1 MRRCSMNRVT
11 RPISR
16 AAATL
21 RQHPKVVIGSG
32 IAVLLC
38 GAAALALVSGR
49 PELEAVISSP
59 VQVLVG
65 KPTLA
70 EATERAKRRPDD
82 PAAQLALGHAS
93 FEARRRTAGLTAY
106 ARAME
111 LDKTVQDDQMLE
123 NLVACFGTKQ
133 QDQAAALITRFKL
146 VGAEDGLE
154 KLTRHEVHAVRWGAI
169 QTLSRVGKASRA
181 DYVSAW
187 IADLG
192 EEECDVRR
200 NAVENLGKQGDPR
213 ALRAIR
219 KARAKD
225 REKPGWFGTTCLGNL
240 PDEAEKQILARR

>member
-1 MRRCSMNRVT
+1 MKWLDRVT
-11 RPISR
+11 RPLSR
-16 AAATL
+16 AANSV
-21 RQHPKVVIGSG
+21 RRHPRIAIASAV
-32 IAVLLC
+32 AVLLC
-38 GAAALALVSGR
+38 AAVAVAMLSGR
-49 PELEAVISSP
+49 PEFDAAMSP
-59 VQVLVG
+59 VQALVG
-65 KPTLA
+65 RPTLA
-70 EATERAKRRPDD
+70 EATERAKKRPDD
-82 PAAQLALGHAS
+82 AAAQLALGHAS

-181 DYVSAW
+181 DSVSAW

>member
-1 MRRCSMNRVT
+1 MNRVT

-21 RQHPKVVIGSG
+21 RRHPKIVIGSG

-38 GAAALALVSGR
+38 GAAALALFSGG

-70 EATERAKRRPDD
+70 EATERAKKRPDD

-93 FEARRRTAGLTAY
+93 FEAKRRAAGLTAY
-106 ARAME
+106 ARALQ
-111 LDKTVQDDQMLE
+111 LDKSVQDDQLLD
-123 NLVACFGTKQ
+123 NVVSCFGTKQ
-133 QDQAAALITRFKL
+133 QDPAAALITRFKL
-146 VGAEDGLE
+146 VGAEERLE
-154 KLTRHEVHAVRWGAI
+154 KLATHDSHAVRWGAL
-169 QTLSRVGKASRA
+169 QTLAVIGKASRA
-181 DYVSAW
+181 DYETAW
-187 IADLG
+187 IADLD
-192 EEECDVRR
+192 EQECDVRR
-200 NAVENLGKQGDPR
+200 SALENLGKQGDPR

-225 REKPGWFGTTCLGNL
+225 REKPGWFGVTCLGSL
-240 PDEAEKQILARR
+240 PDQAEKQILARR